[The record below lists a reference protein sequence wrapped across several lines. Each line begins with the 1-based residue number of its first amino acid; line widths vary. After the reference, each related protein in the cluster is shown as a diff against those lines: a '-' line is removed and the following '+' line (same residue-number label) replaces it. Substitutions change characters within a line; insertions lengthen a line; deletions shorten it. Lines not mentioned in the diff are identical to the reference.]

1 MLDGF
6 FDFLQNSWQ
15 QFHGPIEQLSAVFG
29 IVVPIAGM
37 LFAYWKHVTRQLRL
51 KREELHKL
59 QELNDN
65 LQEQIKG
72 LERKLKKKDKAIAVL
87 ESQFPEQWLRQA
99 DKERENGNEE
109 LAIRGPRLGFESL
122 REPLSAC
129 CLDLAAHHFSLV
141 SDYGNRHFAEAERLA
156 RLAVLLHPKD
166 EATGLFL
173 VEIKAVAAEGKYQS
187 GNPSAADALWEEAED
202 FLQVGKDA
210 GSIVAIDNL
219 AHQHYEQGHY
229 QLAMRLNRRAMQ
241 MSHRFFGPD
250 SPYTLTL
257 RTNHAQSLY
266 FTGHYSEALPLSLA
280 LLEDI
285 ERANGPNHP
294 DVAWCLIIIAAL
306 YHAQGQ
312 YQQAELLYQRSW
324 AIYEKALG
332 SEHPSLAKSINNL
345 AELYRAQ
352 GKYAQAEPLYQ
363 KSLEISEKALGSEHP
378 DVAIIF
384 SNLAELYRAQ
394 GQYEQ
399 VEPLY
404 QRSLAIWEKALGSK
418 HPEVAMTLRNYAGL
432 LRKLYRFAEAEAMKT
447 RALAIQT
454 TTQQSQS

>member
-1 MLDGF
+1 M
-6 FDFLQNSWQ
+6 
-15 QFHGPIEQLSAVFG
+15 FG
-29 IVVPIAGM
+29 VIVPIA
-37 LFAYWKHVTRQLRL
+37 ACWKYVTRQFRL
-51 KREELHKL
+51 KQVELHQL
-59 QELNDN
+59 QEINDT

-72 LERKLKKKDKAIAVL
+72 LERELKKKDEAIAAL

-99 DKERENGNEE
+99 EKEREDGNEE
-109 LAIRGPRLGFESL
+109 RAIRGLRLGFESV

-141 SDYGNRHFAEAERLA
+141 SDYGNQHFAEAERLA
-156 RLAVLLHPKD
+156 RLAVLLHPNDKETD
-166 EATGLFL
+166 LFL
-173 VEIKAVAAEGKYQS
+173 AELLAVAAEGKYES
-187 GNPSAADALWEEAED
+187 GNTSAADALWEEAED
-202 FLQVGKDA
+202 FLQVGKDQD
-210 GSIVAIDNL
+210 SIEAIEKL
-219 AHQHYEQGHY
+219 ARQHYEQGHY

-250 SPYTLTL
+250 SPHTLTL

-294 DVAWCLIIIAAL
+294 DVARCLIIIAAL

-312 YQQAELLYQRSW
+312 YQQVELLYQRSW

-332 SEHPSLAKSINNL
+332 PEHPYVAKSLNNL

-363 KSLEISEKALGSEHP
+363 KSLEISEKALGPEHP
-378 DVAIIF
+378 DVAT
-384 SNLAELYRAQ
+384 SLNNLAGLYYEQ

-399 VEPLY
+399 AKQLY
-404 QRSLAIWEKALGSK
+404 QRSLAIFEKALGIN
-418 HPEVAMTLRNYAGL
+418 HPNVATGLINYAGL
-432 LRKLYRFAEAEAMKT
+432 LRKLDRFTEAEAMEV

-454 TTQQSQS
+454 MQAQSPSPPA